1 MKKPTH
7 LRLAFSSCSSF
18 YARVSMGGRQN
29 ALFMH
34 CLRTIHKTHNHFI
47 QEKNIKNESHD
58 TIYTFKNY
66 FAIVFSVF
74 NNISCI
80 QTNPKCAFGS
90 SLKNQLILLF
100 SIFLLLFI
108 NPTALFDTIHR
119 LHCIISANFY
129 FYLQYFQQKVFSFS
143 KINKS
148 QTDPKDAK

>member
-1 MKKPTH
+1 MHVFQWVGDKMH
-7 LRLAFSSCSSF
+7 YSCIV
-18 YARVSMGGRQN
+18 YA
-29 ALFMH
+29 
-34 CLRTIHKTHNHFI
+34 IHKTHNHFI

-74 NNISCI
+74 NKISYI